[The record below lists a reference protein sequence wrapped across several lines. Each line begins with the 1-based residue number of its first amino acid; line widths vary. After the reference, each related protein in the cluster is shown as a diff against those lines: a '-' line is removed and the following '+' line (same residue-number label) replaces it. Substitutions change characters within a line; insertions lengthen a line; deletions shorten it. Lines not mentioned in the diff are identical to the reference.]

1 MDSKIR
7 KRKKIKKYSSSG
19 SAGRPTS
26 PSFVINLIKTKVLQY
41 KKRYNTTSW
50 NAFTRLTTHKGFKDL
65 MLEYYKNKT
74 PQQKKHYMDRILNN
88 KEVQTQ
94 FYKDNIIKDRTGI
107 NALVKTA
114 PKNYIR
120 HKK

>member
-1 MDSKIR
+1 MIKT
-7 KRKKIKKYSSSG
+7 KKIKKYSSSG

-26 PSFVINLIKTKVLQY
+26 PSFVTSVIKTKILQY